1 MDGKKTAI
9 VMGATSGIGK
19 EVALLLAEKGWN
31 LGISGRRTDKLE
43 ELKTSILSKN
53 ADGNDGC
60 TNVSVAVIDITSA
73 DAPQK
78 LRNFIKIRV
87 FKI

>member
-31 LGISGRRTDKLE
+31 LGISGRRT
-43 ELKTSILSKN
+43 
-53 ADGNDGC
+53 
-60 TNVSVAVIDITSA
+60 ITR
-73 DAPQK
+73 Q
-78 LRNFIKIRV
+78 
-87 FKI
+87 